1 MSRPSSIY
9 RGGTFQARRSLY
21 LAPHDP
27 FNLLDFR
34 EISICLQS
42 CDFTA
47 SEELVSRPTSQ
58 YIRTLLEQILDT
70 FMCISS
76 ENIQKGVKNVIREDR
91 AANKSPANG
100 STQEEDD
107 ENNDP
112 DDAASTLALISLH
125 RGATEF
131 LHTCG
136 INDFTL
142 MDIMRPEPQRIRR
155 ILSAIVNYARF
166 REENSVECEKL
177 VSLSESNLEKIRAAK
192 AENNRLQNE
201 ISTVE
206 QKLASGA
213 ETQAKKASL
222 KQINAYNSKL
232 EEELKKLKRL
242 QEELTLSY
250 NQYRDEKGRLIEKLE
265 DQHYLILEAKKD
277 IDKLKSYMH
286 TDFDILN
293 KVIED
298 LRSNLNE
305 YQQAASSQEQRN
317 RNINISIEAFQIIEQ
332 NIKNLFKILEEVSN
346 DLARQNRIAEEL
358 NKHQDML
365 EEKKQESHE
374 YGRQISALQR
384 KINVN
389 EEKTQ
394 KLREGF
400 NRETERQQQETATL
414 RQEYEKLSQDRATK
428 EEELERTRKEIN
440 RYEHMINSEK
450 NEFNIEYKNAEAAVS
465 RLNAHVNLYI
475 SEMSKKL
482 EPKS

>member
-9 RGGTFQARRSLY
+9 RGGTLQNRRSLY
-21 LAPHDP
+21 LAPQDP

-76 ENIQKGVKNVIREDR
+76 ENIQRGVKDVINENK
-91 AANKSPANG
+91 ATNKSPANG
-100 STQEEDD
+100 SAQDHND

-112 DDAASTLALISLH
+112 DDAAGTLSLILLH

-131 LHTCG
+131 LQTCG
-136 INDFTL
+136 INDLTL
-142 MDIMRPEPQRIRR
+142 MDIMRPEPQRVRR

-166 REENSVECEKL
+166 REENSMECEQL
-177 VSLSESNLEKIRAAK
+177 VRQSEENLENIRAAK
-192 AENNRLQNE
+192 AENTRLVNDIAKVQ
-201 ISTVE
+201 
-206 QKLASGA
+206 QKLDAGA
-213 ETQAKKASL
+213 DATAKKATL
-222 KQINAYNSKL
+222 KQLNTYNSKL

-250 NQYRDEKGRLIEKLE
+250 SQYREEKGRLIEKLE
-265 DQHYLILEAKKD
+265 DHHYLILEANKD
-277 IDKLKSYMH
+277 IEKLKSYVH
-286 TDFDILN
+286 TDLDIVN

-298 LRSNLNE
+298 LQSTLKE
-305 YQQAASSQEQRN
+305 YQQTASEQEQRQ
-317 RNINISIEAFQIIEQ
+317 RNINISIESFQVTEL
-332 NIKNLFKILEEVSN
+332 NIKNLFKLLEDVNN
-346 DLARQNRIAEEL
+346 DLLRQNRMSDEL
-358 NKHQDML
+358 SKHQDIL

-374 YGRQISALQR
+374 YGRQIQALQR
-384 KINVN
+384 KIAVN

-394 KLREGF
+394 KLRESF
-400 NRETERQQQETATL
+400 NKETERQQQESAAL
-414 RQEYEKLSQDRATK
+414 RQEYEKLSQDRANK
-428 EEELERTRKEIN
+428 EQELERTRKEIN
-440 RYEHMINSEK
+440 RYEHLINTEK
-450 NEFNIEYKNAEAAVS
+450 NEFNIEYKNAEAAVG

-482 EPKS
+482 QSS